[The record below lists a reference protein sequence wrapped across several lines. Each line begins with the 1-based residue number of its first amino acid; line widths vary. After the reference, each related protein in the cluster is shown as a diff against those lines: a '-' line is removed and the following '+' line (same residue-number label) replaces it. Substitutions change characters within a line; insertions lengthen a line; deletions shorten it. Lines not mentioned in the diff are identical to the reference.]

1 MCVCFPHPPRPP
13 KQTPMYIVLL
23 YWSLFKTQ
31 QLGINLKIL
40 SLISAA
46 IPLALFPVMV
56 LIGSI
61 LTVGDMRGCMSVC
74 VCTWLGESDA
84 MRGST

>member
-1 MCVCFPHPPRPP
+1 
-13 KQTPMYIVLL
+13 MYIVLL

-31 QLGINLKIL
+31 RLGINLKIL

-74 VCTWLGESDA
+74 VCVHVVG
-84 MRGST
+84 